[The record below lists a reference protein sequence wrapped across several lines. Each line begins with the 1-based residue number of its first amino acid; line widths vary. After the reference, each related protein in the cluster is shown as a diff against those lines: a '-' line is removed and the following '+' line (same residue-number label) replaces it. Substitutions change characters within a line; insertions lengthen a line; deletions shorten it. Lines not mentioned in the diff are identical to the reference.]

1 MGIKEDMPNLA
12 RQEGV
17 WDGCYRHYDAH
28 GKLVDE
34 HRSRLT
40 CRFPDNEEH
49 PYRQT
54 NVYHWPDGRTQ
65 LVEFA
70 ASYRDGSLWWDNA
83 LVKGRAAELPLD
95 EKGRSMVMYWQR
107 ADDPDLYLYEML
119 QLSDCGKKRSR
130 TWHWIRHG
138 ELVARTTVDEKL
150 VSRDWEAEDA
160 RLSKAA

>member
-17 WDGCYRHYDAH
+17 WDGSYRHYDAH

-40 CRFPDNEEH
+40 CRFPEDGDF

-54 NVYHWPDGRTQ
+54 NAYYWPDGRRQ
-65 LVEFA
+65 QIDFDARFEGGRLV
-70 ASYRDGSLWWDNA
+70 WDNA
-83 LVKGRAAELPLD
+83 LVKGSAAELPLD
-95 EKGRSMVMYWQR
+95 TSGRSMVMYWQR

-119 QLSDCGKKRSR
+119 QLSDCGKKRAR
-130 TWHWIRHG
+130 TWHWIRGG
-138 ELVARTTVDEKL
+138 ELVARTAIDEKL
-150 VSRDWEAEDA
+150 VSRDWRAEDA
-160 RLSKAA
+160 RLTQAA